1 MIDLLVKCFR
11 CSCIARK
18 NTVSL
23 HPKKNRIK
31 MNRIFILCQLLLSA
45 FLFPQC
51 TQAQPQDELA
61 EELPAEEP
69 LKRFQDTPPVVDQNR
84 RYQLPM
90 TDVAR
95 ALSGSYGE
103 LRPNH
108 FHGGLDFK
116 SDQTI
121 GHPVH
126 SFADG
131 YVRRVGI
138 NAYGYGLVL
147 YVEHPALGLT
157 SVYGHLSDFSD
168 EVWKVVRAR
177 QVQDEANNMDAT
189 FAPDEIPVTEG
200 QVIALSGNTG
210 SSGGPHVHFELRNIP
225 DDDDDV
231 CYDPM
236 MYFLREL
243 KDTQAPRISHV
254 YLYPQA
260 GQGAANGSSS
270 RQVSPV
276 TGVCATRG
284 GEGGAVTKPLTAW
297 GKVGLGLKAYDYMDG
312 QANKYGVKELRLYLE
327 VPGAEGA
334 TDKDPK
340 YQLLYHFKQDA
351 FRFSE
356 TRYTNSLTDYAAW
369 VNDKSMIMKSFIEPG
384 NLLQQVDPS
393 LGDGFVDFCEER
405 PYHFVYELEDAH
417 GNLTSLDFSVQG
429 QRAEIAPY
437 VQPDNT
443 LWIEALKTQRIDTAG
458 FRMQIPAGTFYTD
471 LAMRFRVTDQAVGV
485 RKVIKRIKNKK
496 GRWIDVERNEE
507 YPLPAVSKVYSIGRS
522 DVPMHK
528 YCAFSIELPDTLE
541 NVQQLYVANLDA
553 SGIASGSVFKPAQ
566 NNRPNTMVARTR
578 EAGRFVVLRD
588 DNAPSVKILNAT
600 HKTMQISV
608 GDEESGVKKFR
619 VLIDG
624 KFVPFNM
631 DNRGRYFGQP
641 SLYGIAAGQ
650 THSIEIYAIDHC
662 GNETKMT
669 EQKQF

>member
-1 MIDLLVKCFR
+1 MKRLYL
-11 CSCIARK
+11 
-18 NTVSL
+18 
-23 HPKKNRIK
+23 
-31 MNRIFILCQLLLSA
+31 LCQLVLISL
-45 FLFPQC
+45 LFPQC
-51 TQAQPQDELA
+51 TQAQPQDELT
-61 EELPAEEP
+61 EELVEEDVKP
-69 LKRFQDTPPVVDQNR
+69 FRHQDAPPTVDTGR

-157 SVYGHLSDFSD
+157 SVYGHLSTFSD

-177 QVQDEANNMDAT
+177 QVQDEANNIDAT
-189 FAPDEIPVTEG
+189 FGPDEIPVKEG
-200 QVIALSGNTG
+200 QIIAQSGNTG

-236 MYFLREL
+236 MFFLREL

-260 GQGAANGSSS
+260 GQGSACGDSK
-270 RQVSPV
+270 RQVSTV
-276 TGVCATRG
+276 TGLCATRG
-284 GEGGAVTKPLTAW
+284 GQGGTVTKKLTAW

-312 QANKYGVKELRLYLE
+312 QANRYGVKELRLYLE
-327 VPGAEGA
+327 IPQSEVDMQKEPR
-334 TDKDPK
+334 
-340 YQLLYHFKQDA
+340 YQLIYHFKQDA

-356 TRYTNSLTDYAAW
+356 TRFTNSLTDYAAW

-384 NLLQQVDPS
+384 NYLQQVDPS
-393 LGDGFVDFCEER
+393 VGDGIVDFCEER

-417 GNLTSLDFSVQG
+417 GNLTSLDFSVIG
-429 QRAEIAPY
+429 QRSEIAPY
-437 VQPDNT
+437 VQPENT
-443 LWIEALKTQRIDTAG
+443 LWIESQKTQRVDTAG
-458 FRMQIPAGTFYTD
+458 LRMKIPAGTFYTD
-471 LAMRFRVTDQAVGV
+471 LAMNFRVTDKAMAT
-485 RKVIKRIKNKK
+485 RKVSQRVKNKK
-496 GRWIDVERNEE
+496 GKWVNVERSEKYE
-507 YPLPAVSKVYSIGRS
+507 LPALSKVYTIGRY
-522 DVPMHK
+522 DVPMHS
-528 YCAFSIELPDTLE
+528 YCAFSIELPDSLTDI
-541 NVQQLYVANLDA
+541 QQLYVANLDA
-553 SGIASGSVFKPAQ
+553 SGIASGSVYKPAQ
-566 NNRPNTMVARTR
+566 NGRPATMVARTR

-588 DNAPSVKILNAT
+588 NQAPKVSILNAT
-600 HKTMQISV
+600 HASMQISLS
-608 GDEESGVKKFR
+608 DEESGVKKFR
-619 VLIDG
+619 VMIDG

-631 DNRGRYFGQP
+631 DNRGRYFGKP
-641 SLYGIAAGQ
+641 SLYGISSGKNHQ
-650 THSIEIYAIDHC
+650 IEIYVTDYC
-662 GNETKMT
+662 GNETT
-669 EQKQF
+669 LTDTKQF

>member
-1 MIDLLVKCFR
+1 MHGSQKYSIF
-11 CSCIARK
+11 A
-18 NTVSL
+18 
-23 HPKKNRIK
+23 PKEIRIK
-31 MNRIFILCQLLLSA
+31 MNRIFILCQILLSA

-51 TQAQPQDELA
+51 TQAQPKDELTD
-61 EELPAEEP
+61 ELPAEEK
-69 LKRFQDTPPVVDQNR
+69 LTRFQDTPPVVDQNR

-95 ALSGSYGE
+95 ALAGGYGE

-131 YVRRVGI
+131 FVRRVGI

-177 QVQDEANNMDAT
+177 QVKDESNNLDAT
-189 FAPDEIPVTEG
+189 FGPDEIPVKEG
-200 QVIALSGNTG
+200 QIIALSGNTG

-225 DDDDDV
+225 DDDDDI

-260 GQGAANGSSS
+260 GQGVACGAST
-270 RQVSPV
+270 RQVSTV
-276 TGVCATRG
+276 TGLCATRG
-284 GEGGAVTKPLTAW
+284 GEGGTVTKQLTAW
-297 GKVGLGLKAYDYMDG
+297 GKVGIGLKAYDYMDG

-327 VPGAEGA
+327 VPGKDGNAE
-334 TDKDPK
+334 KEPK

-356 TRYTNSLTDYAAW
+356 TRFTNSLTDYAAW

-393 LGDGFVDFCEER
+393 LDDGLVNFDEER

-417 GNLTSLDFSVQG
+417 GNLTSLDFTVQG

-437 VQPDNT
+437 VQPENT
-443 LWIEALKTQRIDTAG
+443 LWVEALKTQRVDTAG

-471 LAMRFRVTDQAVGV
+471 LALRFRVTDKAMGV
-485 RKVIKRIKNKK
+485 RKVSKRIKNKK
-496 GRWIDVERNEE
+496 GRWVNVERNEE
-507 YPLPAVSKVYSIGRS
+507 YPLPALSKVYTIGRY
-522 DVPMHK
+522 DIPMHR
-528 YCAFSIELPDTLE
+528 YCAFSIELPDTLVHPE
-541 NVQQLYVANLDA
+541 QLYMANLDA
-553 SGIASGSVFKPAQ
+553 AGIASGSVFKPAE
-566 NNRPNTMVARTR
+566 NGRPNTMVARTR

-588 DNAPSVKILNAT
+588 EKAPSVKILNAA

-608 GDEESGVKKFR
+608 SDEESGVKKFR

-631 DNRGRYFGQP
+631 DNRGRYFGEP
-641 SLYGIAAGQ
+641 SHYGIAAGKP
-650 THSIEIYAIDHC
+650 HKIEIFAIDHC
-662 GNETKMT
+662 GNETTIT
-669 EQKQF
+669 ENKQF